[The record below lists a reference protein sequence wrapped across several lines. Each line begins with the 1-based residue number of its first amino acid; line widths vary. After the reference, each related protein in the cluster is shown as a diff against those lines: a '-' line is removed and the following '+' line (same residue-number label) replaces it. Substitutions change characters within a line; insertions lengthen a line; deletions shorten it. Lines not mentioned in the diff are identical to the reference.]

1 MDFRVVT
8 VCSLGDGS
16 SIHTKKKKAVIHSN
30 WTGFVK
36 LLLSICHHKSHF
48 DLAFLGAV
56 LHAQYCFLILHR
68 RPKSMGEGTSRTHR
82 KNWRPLFSEREG
94 RKQTLSDLYLR
105 RGTIIIWIIMR
116 ANTQSIYREPITASK
131 SFVTL

>member
-1 MDFRVVT
+1 
-8 VCSLGDGS
+8 
-16 SIHTKKKKAVIHSN
+16 
-30 WTGFVK
+30 
-36 LLLSICHHKSHF
+36 
-48 DLAFLGAV
+48 
-56 LHAQYCFLILHR
+56 
-68 RPKSMGEGTSRTHR
+68 MGEGTSRTHR
-82 KNWRPLFSEREG
+82 KKWRPLFSEREG

>member
-68 RPKSMGEGTSRTHR
+68 RPKRMGEGKSRTHR
-82 KNWRPLFSEREG
+82 KKWETTLFRKGREKANPLGLVSQKRNNNNLDNNESKHTE
-94 RKQTLSDLYLR
+94 YL
-105 RGTIIIWIIMR
+105 
-116 ANTQSIYREPITASK
+116 P
-131 SFVTL
+131 